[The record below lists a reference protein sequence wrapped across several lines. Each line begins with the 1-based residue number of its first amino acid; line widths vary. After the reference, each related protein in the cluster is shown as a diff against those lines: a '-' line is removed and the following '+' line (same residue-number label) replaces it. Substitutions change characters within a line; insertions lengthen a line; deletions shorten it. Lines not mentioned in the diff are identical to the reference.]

1 MRWLG
6 GAWTRSRAW
15 RRGLWA
21 CAPRPSTTPFTFWY
35 LAILAATT
43 VVLRTGADEL
53 VDRLLRWS
61 STDAHNLRHHP
72 VPALI
77 ASALWLPDLRS
88 AAEYLLVIAVLIG
101 ALERRIGTGRVV
113 AVFAS
118 GHVAATLLTELPVLW
133 AIRAH
138 LLPED
143 DGRWLDIGVSYGIFA
158 CVGVMLLM
166 LPARTRWAPA
176 AVVGGY
182 LLVQCLQTDP
192 ASLDAVITTA
202 GHLLSALIG
211 VVGWWPW
218 LHRRGLIGSAR
229 PFGTSL
235 STAD

>member
-1 MRWLG
+1 MG
-6 GAWTRSRAW
+6 GAWTRSRPW

-21 CAPRPSTTPFTFWY
+21 VAPRPSTTPFTFWY
-35 LAILAATT
+35 LVILVVTT
-43 VVLRTGADEL
+43 VVLEIGADEL

-72 VPALI
+72 VLALVT
-77 ASALWLPDLRS
+77 SALWLPDLPS

-101 ALERRIGTGRVV
+101 ALERGIGTGRVI

-118 GHVAATLLTELPVLW
+118 GHIAATLATELPVVW

-138 LLPED
+138 VLPAD
-143 DGRWLDIGVSYGIFA
+143 DGRWLDIGVSYGVFA
-158 CVGVMLLM
+158 CIGVALLL
-166 LPARTRWAPA
+166 LPARARWVL
-176 AVVGGY
+176 AVVVGSY
-182 LLVQCLQTDP
+182 LLVQCLETDP

-218 LHRRGLIGSAR
+218 LRRRGLIGSAR
-229 PFGTSL
+229 PPGTSL
-235 STAD
+235 STVD